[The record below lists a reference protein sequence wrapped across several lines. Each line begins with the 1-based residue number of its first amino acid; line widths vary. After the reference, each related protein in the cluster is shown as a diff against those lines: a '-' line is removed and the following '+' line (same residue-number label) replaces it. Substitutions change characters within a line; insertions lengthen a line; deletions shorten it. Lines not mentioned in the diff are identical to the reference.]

1 MLIVASLD
9 NLIEADVLAVSKI
22 KNKDMMN
29 SFVYMCFCII
39 VYTGDIQCYKEIRHF
54 REQKFLL
61 YIDPYFR

>member
-29 SFVYMCFCII
+29 SFVFLCFDII
-39 VYTGDIQCYKEIRHF
+39 VYTGDILCRKEIKHF
-54 REQKFLL
+54 REQKSLL
-61 YIDPYFR
+61 CIDLCSR